1 MFEILSS
8 EIILKATYESIYM
21 VSISLVFAI
30 GLGVPLGIL
39 LAETRKQGVLANSLM
54 YTVLQTLINIL
65 RSVPFI
71 ILLVAILPFTRLVV
85 GTSIGTTAAI
95 VPLTLYIDPF
105 MGRLIEQAILEIPP
119 TIIECAKTLGANRLE
134 IILYFI
140 LPEARP
146 AIILAITN
154 SMIGLINAYHNFDS
168 SQGTK
173 FSTYAYYYVQG
184 EVKKYV
190 RESGLVKV
198 SSDLI
203 KLNQSIEKVREHMS
217 QKLGREPSITELSL
231 FLEVDEEKIE
241 EARVAALDVKSL
253 DYSFEDDS
261 TELYNSVASY
271 DRDTDPRVLD
281 LKTEIS
287 KLPEEEKHLIV
298 ARYFDDM
305 TQSEASRE
313 LGISQVQ
320 VSRKEGKILEKLR
333 CNL

>member
-1 MFEILSS
+1 MEELLNYEGLVYGIIQRYTKYFEKDDLYQ
-8 EIILKATYESIYM
+8 AGM
-21 VSISLVFAI
+21 V
-30 GLGVPLGIL
+30 
-39 LAETRKQGVLANSLM
+39 
-54 YTVLQTLINIL
+54 
-65 RSVPFI
+65 
-71 ILLVAILPFTRLVV
+71 
-85 GTSIGTTAAI
+85 
-95 VPLTLYIDPF
+95 
-105 MGRLIEQAILEIPP
+105 
-119 TIIECAKTLGANRLE
+119 
-134 IILYFI
+134 
-140 LPEARP
+140 
-146 AIILAITN
+146 
-154 SMIGLINAYHNFDS
+154 GLINAYHNFDS

-241 EARVAALDVKSL
+241 EARVAALDVRSL
-253 DYSFEDDS
+253 DYSVDE
-261 TELYNSVASY
+261 ELPEFYNSVAAF
-271 DRDTDPRVLD
+271 DTETTPDILD
-281 LKTEIS
+281 LRSEIA
-287 KLPEEEKHLIV
+287 KLPEEEKSLII
-298 ARYFDDM
+298 ARYYEDM

-333 CNL
+333 VAL

>member
-1 MFEILSS
+1 MEELLNY
-8 EIILKATYESIYM
+8 EGLVYGIIQ
-21 VSISLVFAI
+21 
-30 GLGVPLGIL
+30 
-39 LAETRKQGVLANSLM
+39 R
-54 YTVLQTLINIL
+54 YTNYFDRDDLYQ
-65 RSVPFI
+65 
-71 ILLVAILPFTRLVV
+71 VA
-85 GTSIGTTAAI
+85 
-95 VPLTLYIDPF
+95 
-105 MGRLIEQAILEIPP
+105 
-119 TIIECAKTLGANRLE
+119 
-134 IILYFI
+134 
-140 LPEARP
+140 
-146 AIILAITN
+146 
-154 SMIGLINAYHNFDS
+154 MIGLINAYHNFDS

-231 FLEVDEEKIE
+231 FLEADEEKIE

-253 DYSFEDDS
+253 DYIFEDDS

-298 ARYFDDM
+298 ARYFNDM